1 MRLTKKEI
9 SEEFYERWDLTIEGT
24 HNFIAEGILV
34 HNTSANIQWS
44 NDKLSFYSGG
54 ETYANFVALFDQDKL
69 TEYFGFKYGS
79 GDVVRVYGEAYGGKQ
94 QGMSKTYGP
103 KLHFTAFEVNINGV
117 WLDVPSAEKFVLEA
131 GLEFV
136 PYELV
141 DATVEN
147 INRERDRD
155 SIIAMWRGMGAGHI
169 REGVVI
175 RPPFEVTMNDGER
188 CMAKHKRD
196 EFREHKTPRSLEGDT
211 TKQKALEDAQAIADE
226 WVTPMRL
233 QHVLGALTKDGV
245 QPTMADVPL
254 IIKKM
259 IEDVYVEGKGEVTES
274 KDANRAI
281 GGATVKLFKQ
291 HLKQSAGL

>member
-1 MRLTKKEI
+1 MNFKKVYCLEKI
-9 SEEFYERWDLTIEGT
+9 HGT
-24 HNFIAEGILV
+24 SSHICW
-34 HNTSANIQWS
+34 ANG
-44 NDKLSFYSGG
+44 KLSFYNGG
-54 ETYANFVALFDQDKL
+54 EKYENFRALFDEEKL
-69 TEYFGFKYGS
+69 TGYFSSTYTDKDF
-79 GDVVRVYGEAYGGKQ
+79 VRVYGEAYGGKQ

-117 WLDVPSAEKFVLEA
+117 WLDVPSAESYVKNL

-136 PYELV
+136 PYEFV
-141 DATVEN
+141 DATEEN

-155 SIIAMWRGMGAGHI
+155 STIAVWRGMGTGHI

-175 RPPFEVTMNDGER
+175 RPPFEVVMNDGER

-196 EFREHKTPRSLEGDT
+196 EFREHKTPRTLDADP
-211 TKQKALEDAQAIADE
+211 TKQKALDDAQAIADE

-245 QPTMADVPL
+245 EPTMADVPL
-254 IIKKM
+254 IIKTM
-259 IEDVYVEGKGEVTES
+259 IEDIYAEGKGEVTES

-281 GGATVKLFKQ
+281 GGATVKLFKR
-291 HLKQSAGL
+291 HLQQKLSSSL